1 MSGIKKLAGQTL
13 WYGVPTIAS
22 RFLGYLMN
30 MALPF
35 FVTMPGKTAD
45 LVQVYTIIPF
55 LNVLYA
61 YGLETA
67 YFRFS
72 QTHDRQKLYNTL
84 SLSLL
89 YSSILFTVV
98 LLLCKNTLV
107 SAADL
112 TNHPDYILWM
122 IAIIAVDNL
131 NTLPF
136 AKLRQENRPKRYA
149 FARIAGIVVN
159 VFVVIFFLGI
169 VPKILKSHPDNF
181 LHLIYNKDIGLGYY
195 LLGNLCGSLFTLLV
209 LSKEIR
215 QVRFHFDTKLWK
227 EVMRYSAPL
236 IIVGLGG
243 MINDVLSRLIY
254 RHVVDLPQ
262 AQADHELGIFANIF
276 RIALLITIMIQAF
289 RMAAEPFFFNK
300 SKDENA
306 QKTYARVM
314 KFFVIACCFMF
325 LFIGLFLDIFKWI
338 FITFANPRWAE
349 GLEVVPLLALGNI
362 FLGIYYN
369 LSVWY
374 KLTNKNTYGAVITI
388 IGAVITIVLNIVL
401 IPRLHYTGAAIA
413 TFCCYLFM
421 MLSSYL
427 LGQKFYPVPYPV
439 KKLIAYL
446 TLVVLIYLIHL
457 ALVKFISSS
466 LLFSLGTGFVLFI
479 FFTWFVC
486 KIEAKE
492 LARLPVVGKY
502 FRQ

>member
-1 MSGIKKLAGQTL
+1 MSSIKKLAGQTL
-13 WYGVPTIAS
+13 WYGIPTIAS

-35 FVTMPGKTAD
+35 FIAMPEKTAD

-72 QTHDRQKLYNTL
+72 QTHDKQKLYSTL
-84 SLSLL
+84 SLSLFF
-89 YSSILFTVV
+89 SSIFFTILLF
-98 LLLCKNTLV
+98 LCKDSLA

-112 TNHPDYILWM
+112 TQHPQYLIWM
-122 IAIIAVDNL
+122 AWIIAVDNL

-149 FARIAGIVVN
+149 FARVAGIVVN
-159 VFVVIFFLGI
+159 ISVIIFFLGI
-169 VPKILKSHPDNF
+169 VPKILKANPDNF
-181 LHLIYNKDIGLGYY
+181 LKYIYDKDVGLGYY
-195 LLGNLCGSLFTLLV
+195 LLGNLCGSLFTLL
-209 LSKEIR
+209 LLFKEIK
-215 QVRFHFDTKLWK
+215 QVRFKFNFKLWK

-262 AQADHELGIFANIF
+262 QQADHELGIFANIF

-300 SKDENA
+300 SKEENA
-306 QKTYARVM
+306 QRTYARVM

-325 LFIGLFLDIFKWI
+325 LFIGLFLDVFKWI
-338 FITFANPRWAE
+338 FIHFANPRWVE
-349 GLEVVPLLALGNI
+349 GLQIVPLLALGNI

-413 TFCCYLFM
+413 TFSCYLFM
-421 MLSSYL
+421 MVSSYL
-427 LGQKFYPVPYPV
+427 LGQKFYPVPYAV
-439 KKLIAYL
+439 KKLLAYIV
-446 TLVVLIYLIHL
+446 LVVLIYVIHL
-457 ALVKFISSS
+457 GLVKFISQS
-466 LLFSLGTGFVLFI
+466 LLFSVGSGFILFI
-479 FFTWFVC
+479 FFAWFVSR
-486 KIEAKE
+486 IEAKE
-492 LARLPVVGKY
+492 LAKLPVIGKY
-502 FRQ
+502 FK